1 MSTFSRLLERP
12 CTVCGTVYRPSR
24 SDSRTCSDRCR
35 QQLSR
40 DIRARVVTDAAATR
54 DAPRSAW
61 REHDPH
67 DDDPDRLYDPSDHWS
82 EL

>member
-1 MSTFSRLLERP
+1 MSTIDRLLGHY
-12 CTVCGTVYRPSR
+12 CTVCATVYRPSR

-35 QQLSR
+35 KRLSR
-40 DIRARVVTDAAATR
+40 DIAPLAGTTAAATR

-67 DDDPDRLYDPSDHWS
+67 DDDPDRLFDPLDHWS
-82 EL
+82 ET